1 MRKYDTCFFERYAK
15 ISLESLLGPEFGS
28 LEVVDRPD
36 LQSRGDNSIGI
47 EVTRAM
53 EESKDAAK
61 DLLKEISGIAQK
73 SDMQHILD
81 NGYGYGLQVGRY
93 IGVKELAYWSTALP
107 LRRILRSKVS
117 KVCGGF
123 YGSYTKMGLF
133 VFCKDALT
141 EEDILKA
148 IKFVMD
154 LQRGYETRYNRLY
167 LSEVDRLIV
176 CNLEDN
182 INDEYR
188 LTVFPVDKESRKEF
202 YLRALREQFE
212 NAR

>member
-1 MRKYDTCFFERYAK
+1 MRKYDTCFFERYAQ
-15 ISLESLLGPEFGS
+15 ISLEHLLGAEFS
-28 LEVVDRPD
+28 CLEVVDRPD
-36 LQSRGDNSIGI
+36 LQSVDGHSIGI

-53 EESKDAAK
+53 EESVHAAK
-61 DLLKEISGIAQK
+61 DLLKDISGISQK
-73 SDMQHILD
+73 SDMQHIVD
-81 NGYGYGLQVGRY
+81 SGYGHGLHVGRY

-123 YGSYTKMGLF
+123 YGQFEKMGLY
-133 VFCKDALT
+133 VFCKDPLS

-148 IKFVMD
+148 MKFVMD
-154 LQRGYETRYNRLY
+154 LQKDSDIRYNRLY
-167 LSEVDRLIV
+167 LSEVDRLCV
-176 CNLEDN
+176 CNLDDGISE
-182 INDEYR
+182 EYR

>member
-154 LQRGYETRYNRLY
+154 LQRGYETKYNRLY

>member
-73 SDMQHILD
+73 SDMQHIVD

-154 LQRGYETRYNRLY
+154 LQRGYETKYNRLY

>member
-15 ISLESLLGPEFGS
+15 ISLESLLGPEFGC

-167 LSEVDRLIV
+167 LSEVDRLNV
-176 CNLEDN
+176 CNLEDS

>member
-15 ISLESLLGPEFGS
+15 ISLESLLGPDFGC

-36 LQSRGDNSIGI
+36 LQSHGDHSIGI

-154 LQRGYETRYNRLY
+154 LQRGYETKYNRLY
-167 LSEVDRLIV
+167 LSEVDRLNV

>member
-1 MRKYDTCFFERYAK
+1 MRKYDTCFFERYAQ
-15 ISLESLLGPEFGS
+15 ISLECLLGAEFSS

-36 LQSRGDNSIGI
+36 LQSVDKHSIGI

-53 EESKDAAK
+53 EESKSAAN
-61 DLLKEISGIAQK
+61 DLLKDISGISQK
-73 SDMQHILD
+73 SDMQHIVD
-81 NGYGYGLQVGRY
+81 SGYGHGLHVGRY
-93 IGVKELAYWSTALP
+93 IGLKELAYWSTALP

-123 YGSYTKMGLF
+123 YGQFDKMGLY
-133 VFCKDALT
+133 VFCKDALS

-154 LQRGYETRYNRLY
+154 LQKGSEIKYNRLY
-167 LSEVDRLIV
+167 LSEVDRLNV
-176 CNLEDN
+176 CNLEED

-202 YLRALREQFE
+202 YLKALREQFE
-212 NAR
+212 KAR